1 MKKKEL
7 NITKEEKERAA
18 ISIIKILSK
27 SNVPI
32 EDIKKLSGKNEQE
45 IEKIINSLKKLES
58 NNKKIK
64 KKDKLCYNIK

>member
-58 NNKKIK
+58 NNKK
-64 KKDKLCYNIK
+64 N